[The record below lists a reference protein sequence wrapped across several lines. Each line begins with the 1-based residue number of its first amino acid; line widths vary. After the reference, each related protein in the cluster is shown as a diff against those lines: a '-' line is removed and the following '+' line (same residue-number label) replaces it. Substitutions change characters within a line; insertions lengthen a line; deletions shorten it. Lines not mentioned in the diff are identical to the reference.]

1 LCTGTKGRRGEKM
14 KRIVCNAAVFIILL
28 CAFTNATLAGNT
40 GYSIPVSC
48 TIPAIP
54 GINAPLIEQ
63 ETVASGSQLAA
74 MQEGQIAG
82 SQEQALEKEQI
93 TESQDGTLVATKTF
107 YSR

>member
-1 LCTGTKGRRGEKM
+1 M
-14 KRIVCNAAVFIILL
+14 KKILCNAAVFIILF

-54 GINAPLIEQ
+54 GINAPLLEE
-63 ETVASGSQLAA
+63 ETVASGSQFSA
-74 MQEGQIAG
+74 MQEGQIQE
-82 SQEQALEKEQI
+82 SQERALEKEQV
-93 TESQDGTLVATKTF
+93 TTSGDNTVVVTKTF